1 MIERFKTFNCKHQV
15 LIVWCLRII
24 IGCTF
29 IISGLS
35 KMIDPWGFVYK
46 IEQYLSVWGIILNRP
61 LVVASSMSL
70 SATEFVLG
78 SMMLLGCYRRGST
91 WLLSMIMV
99 VMLPLSLYIAI
110 SNPVSDCGCFGDFFV
125 MSNLATLVKNIAISG
140 FLVYLLWNNKKV
152 EGFINV
158 YTQWLSGLFCL
169 IYIIYIGILGYNVQP
184 IVDFR
189 DYKVGTNLVEK
200 INLAVEQDVDFEFI
214 YEKDG
219 VRKNF
224 TSENLP
230 DTTWTYIDRTLID
243 ENTNA
248 SMIAIYDGDEDVT
261 RDVLNDTGNEIIL
274 LIPEIDNADISHSYL
289 INEMYDYI
297 AITGGSMIGIVA
309 SGENNL
315 EYWIDISMADYPL
328 YSAEDTDIKELARG
342 DISVIYLKDGIIKW
356 KRVLNSIP
364 SNYFSTSISAQML
377 EELSTPNGYDLI
389 IYTLYLILSILA
401 LPLGEG
407 LIILLKKKKCSENEK
422 KDVTL

>member
-1 MIERFKTFNCKHQV
+1 MQ
-15 LIVWCLRII
+15 
-24 IGCTF
+24 
-29 IISGLS
+29 
-35 KMIDPWGFVYK
+35 
-46 IEQYLSVWGIILNRP
+46 
-61 LVVASSMSL
+61 
-70 SATEFVLG
+70 
-78 SMMLLGCYRRGST
+78 LLPCRRK
-91 WLLSMIMV
+91 
-99 VMLPLSLYIAI
+99 A
-110 SNPVSDCGCFGDFFV
+110 
-125 MSNLATLVKNIAISG
+125 
-140 FLVYLLWNNKKV
+140 
-152 EGFINV
+152 
-158 YTQWLSGLFCL
+158 
-169 IYIIYIGILGYNVQP
+169 
-184 IVDFR
+184 
-189 DYKVGTNLVEK
+189 
-200 INLAVEQDVDFEFI
+200 
-214 YEKDG
+214 
-219 VRKNF
+219 
-224 TSENLP
+224 
-230 DTTWTYIDRTLID
+230 WTYIDRTLID

-315 EYWIDISMADYPL
+315 EYWKDISMADYPL